1 MPSSRFRPKSDRQ
14 AAFLSAGFTVASL
27 LLITGILGCGGSGGG
42 SSEAEVR
49 LLNVSYDPTREFYEE
64 FNESFAKVW
73 KQKTGQNV
81 VVDQSHGGSGKQARA
96 VIEGQPADVVTLAL
110 AQDITAIA
118 QKSGL
123 VPEDWQSKLPHNS
136 APYTSTIVLL
146 VRKGNPKKIKDWND
160 LTREDVEVITP
171 NPKTGG
177 GARWNYLAAWG
188 YALKQEVGDLAKLK
202 DPNFDASAAQEKAK
216 AFVGKLYKRVSILDP
231 SARAATNT
239 FVQRE
244 QGDVLIT
251 WENEAYLAIR
261 EAADAGLEIVTPSL
275 SILAEP
281 PVAVVQKNAEK
292 NGNVEVATAY
302 LEHLF
307 TPEGQKLAAKH
318 FYRPA
323 KPEGVDAEL
332 MKKFQKIDLFTID
345 DVFGGWTRAQKEH
358 FDDGGHFD
366 GMVTNK

>member
-1 MPSSRFRPKSDRQ
+1 MHFLRTSPKLVSRSLFRSATL
-14 AAFLSAGFTVASL
+14 AAATLCIAASF
-27 LLITGILGCGGSGGG
+27 LGCETKGGG
-42 SSEAEVR
+42 SSGKTVT
-49 LLNVSYDPTREFYEE
+49 LLNVSYDPTREFYTE
-64 FNESFAKVW
+64 FNDAFAKVW
-73 KQKTGQNV
+73 KQKTGQSV
-81 VVDQSHGGSGKQARA
+81 EIDQSHGGSGKQARS

-118 QKSGL
+118 TKSGL
-123 VPEDWQSKLPHNS
+123 VPEGWQSKLPHNS

-146 VRKGNPKKIKDWND
+146 VRKGNPKGIKDWKD
-160 LTREDVEVITP
+160 LIRDDVDVITP

-188 YALKQEVGDLAKLK
+188 YALKQEIGDLSKLK
-202 DPNFDASAAQEKAK
+202 DPNFDAASAQLKAK
-216 AFVGKLYKRVSILDP
+216 DFVTKLYHRVSILDP

-251 WENEAYLAIR
+251 WENEAHLAIR
-261 EAADAGLEIVTPSL
+261 EAADAGLEIITPSL

-292 NGNVEVATAY
+292 NGTLEVATAY

-307 TPEGQKLAAKH
+307 SPEGQNLAAKH

-323 KPEGVDAEL
+323 KEEGVDAEY
-332 MKKFQKIDLFTID
+332 MKKFQKVDLFTID
-345 DVFGGWTRAQKEH
+345 DVFGGWAKAQKEH
-358 FDDGGHFD
+358 FDDKGFFD
-366 GMVTNK
+366 SMVENK

>member
-1 MPSSRFRPKSDRQ
+1 MSRTAIRSKSQRHADFRLVGLVIPCLI
-14 AAFLSAGFTVASL
+14 FMASF
-27 LLITGILGCGGSGGG
+27 LGCGNAESGSEGGT
-42 SSEAEVR
+42 VT

-64 FNESFAKVW
+64 FNASFAKVW

-146 VRKGNPKKIKDWND
+146 VRKGNPKKIKDWSD
-160 LTREDVEVITP
+160 LTRDDVEVITP

-202 DPNFDASAAQEKAK
+202 DPNFDSSAAQEKAK

-307 TPEGQKLAAKH
+307 TPEGQNLAAKH

-323 KPEGVDAEL
+323 KPEGVDAEF